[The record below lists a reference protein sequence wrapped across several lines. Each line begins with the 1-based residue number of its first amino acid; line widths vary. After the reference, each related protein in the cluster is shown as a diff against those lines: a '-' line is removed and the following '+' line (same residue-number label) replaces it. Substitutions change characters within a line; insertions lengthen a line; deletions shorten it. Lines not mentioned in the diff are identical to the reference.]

1 MKNKIIALAL
11 TVGVS
16 MVACQKQAA
25 TKEEELAALKQQQT
39 ELQAQIATLESELK
53 ASGKLQEKAA
63 APVPVAVEPLSPQTF
78 SHYLETQGRVDFDQN
93 VGVSAKV
100 PGVLT
105 SVRVERGDRVRKGQV
120 LATIDAAVLE
130 ESVAELKTGLELANT
145 VYEKQQRLWEQKIGT
160 EIQYLQAK
168 NNKESLER
176 RLATLR
182 QQQAQFIIRAPI
194 SGVVDEVLPKVGEA
208 VSPGLPVARI
218 VNTTGLKVVADIS
231 EANASKVQVGDE
243 ALVSLPDL
251 NQEVPARVAVV
262 SRSINPASRAF
273 PVEFT
278 LQGGSSLSLRPN
290 MIAVVKVKD
299 YTRAQ
304 ALVVPVNVVQ
314 RDETGHFVYVA
325 ATEGKQQVV
334 RKKKV
339 QTGLNYGGKMEITQ
353 GLQANDNVIT
363 AGYQSLNE
371 GQVVTFKGIVMN

>member
-1 MKNKIIALAL
+1 MKNNIGVLAL
-11 TVGVS
+11 TIAVS
-16 MVACQKQAA
+16 FSACQNHAG
-25 TKEEELAALKQQQT
+25 TKEEQLAELKKKQSELQSQIAAL
-39 ELQAQIATLESELK
+39 ESDLK
-53 ASGKLQEKAA
+53 AQGKLQEKAA
-63 APVPVAVEPLSPQTF
+63 PAVPVTVESLEPQTF
-78 SHYLETQGRVDFDQN
+78 SHYLETQGRIDFDQN

-105 SVRVERGDRVRKGQV
+105 SVRVERGDRVSKGQT
-120 LATIDAAVLE
+120 LATIDASVLE
-130 ESVAELKTGLELANT
+130 QSMAELKTGWDLANT
-145 VYEKQQRLWEQKIGT
+145 MYEKQKRLWDQKIGT

-182 QQQAQFIIRAPI
+182 QQQAQHLIKAPI
-194 SGVVDEVLPKVGEA
+194 SGVIDEVMPKVGEA

-218 VNTTGLKVVADIS
+218 VNTSGLKVVADIS
-231 EANASKVQVGDE
+231 EANASKVNQGDE

-251 NQEVPARVAVV
+251 NQELPARVSVV

-278 LQGGSSLSLRPN
+278 IKGGNQLSLRPN

-299 YTRAQ
+299 YTRAG

-314 RDETGHFVYVA
+314 RDEAGPFVYIAVP
-325 ATEGKQQVV
+325 EGKQQVV

-339 QTGLNYGGKMEITQ
+339 LTGLNYGGQMEITQ
-353 GLQANDNVIT
+353 GLNPRDKVIT

-371 GQVVTFKGIVMN
+371 GQPVTF